1 MNPPLRGPRLVA
13 AAVALTLALGGC
25 GKPADCPRCE
35 TLVIAALG
43 EPDHL
48 LSPFVWQSV
57 GRDIGDLVYERL
69 AILDPVR
76 APLDST
82 AYRAGLAE
90 RWERVDSLTW
100 LFHLRPDARWQDGVA
115 VTASDVVFSFEAH
128 QDSALD
134 AANRAALSDLRATTE
149 DDRTVRI
156 AFQSYRPD
164 QLYDATSHV
173 RVFPRHV
180 WDSVP
185 RDRWGAS
192 ADPARLTGS
201 GPYRVAEWRRGQLL
215 TLEAVSASAPIR
227 RITWQFAQGP
237 DALTNLVLSGD
248 VDLVET
254 LPDQARLAEV
264 SRAPHLKVISYP
276 SAVYG
281 FLGFNFA
288 RRGGWN
294 DVRVRRALTLGL
306 DRETLVRAIFGPGT
320 AVPNGPLSAQLWLWE
335 TPPGAEG
342 DSAAAV
348 RLLDSAG
355 WTPGRDG
362 LRRQQSRSLTVDIL
376 VPGTSAPRRSLATA
390 IQERWRRLGVQAT
403 VTVVDFPVF
412 QERLGQG
419 RFDTYIGSWLD
430 EPHPRSLTDQWT
442 RGGWGNLNYGKY
454 ASPAFDSV
462 FALAVSE
469 ADSARARSYWRTALQ
484 TLNADAPAIWLFNP
498 RNNAVVHRRV
508 GADRF
513 PPFAWLSD
521 LPGWALADPASVQS
535 RQ

>member
-264 SRAPHLKVISYP
+264 SRAPHLKVISTHRPCMASWDSTSPAGADGTTFGCAGRSRWGWTGKRWSGRYSVREPRCLTVRSRP
-276 SAVYG
+276 SCG
-281 FLGFNFA
+281 CGKR
-288 RRGGWN
+288 RRG
-294 DVRVRRALTLGL
+294 
-306 DRETLVRAIFGPGT
+306 PK
-320 AVPNGPLSAQLWLWE
+320 
-335 TPPGAEG
+335 
-342 DSAAAV
+342 
-348 RLLDSAG
+348 
-355 WTPGRDG
+355 
-362 LRRQQSRSLTVDIL
+362 
-376 VPGTSAPRRSLATA
+376 ATA
-390 IQERWRRLGVQAT
+390 R
-403 VTVVDFPVF
+403 
-412 QERLGQG
+412 
-419 RFDTYIGSWLD
+419 
-430 EPHPRSLTDQWT
+430 
-442 RGGWGNLNYGKY
+442 
-454 ASPAFDSV
+454 
-462 FALAVSE
+462 
-469 ADSARARSYWRTALQ
+469 
-484 TLNADAPAIWLFNP
+484 
-498 RNNAVVHRRV
+498 
-508 GADRF
+508 
-513 PPFAWLSD
+513 PP
-521 LPGWALADPASVQS
+521 
-535 RQ
+535 